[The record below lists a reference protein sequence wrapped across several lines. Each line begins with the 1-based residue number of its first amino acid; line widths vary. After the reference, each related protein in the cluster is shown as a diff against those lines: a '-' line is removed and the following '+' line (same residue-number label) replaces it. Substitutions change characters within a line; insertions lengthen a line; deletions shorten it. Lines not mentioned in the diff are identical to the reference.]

1 MLAREATDFKRQRL
15 RGVGVEGA
23 GKLEDPRAGHFVLGG
38 CFSFI
43 LTHRGL
49 VAAFRAR

>member
-1 MLAREATDFKRQRL
+1 VLARAATDFERQRL

-23 GKLEDPRAGHFVLGG
+23 GKLEDPRAGHFVSGG

-49 VAAFRAR
+49 VAAFRGR